1 MVMWKKALVVCM
13 AVLVVALPLITQVS
27 MAQAVPAQKQ
37 EAQVVLPQGK
47 ELSDKELQ
55 KADGEGPV
63 LALIGAIIAGVGT
76 YEAESYYHQKPN
88 PWEISKN
95 TVLGAAAGLGIPSE
109 YDGMLVSGCASAIR
123 WTARA
128 AAAGAL
134 RAASR
139 ATKIAYGFNHYIG
152 GPIRRFFTGG
162 K

>member
-1 MVMWKKALVVCM
+1 MIVLASLVVT
-13 AVLVVALPLITQVS
+13 VPVVTQVA
-27 MAQAVPAQKQ
+27 MAQVIPAQKQ
-37 EAQVVLPQGK
+37 ELQVILPQGK
-47 ELSDKELQ
+47 ELSDAQLQ
-55 KADGEGPV
+55 KTDGEGPV

-95 TVLGAAAGLGIPSE
+95 TVLGAAAGLEIPSE

-139 ATKIAYGFNHYIG
+139 ATKIAY
-152 GPIRRFFTGG
+152 
-162 K
+162 